1 MILELF
7 KKNRKDLIKNHYIK
21 NKKKIKRGE
30 KIELK

>member
-21 NKKKIKRGE
+21 NKKNKKRRE
-30 KIELK
+30 NRI